1 MIMKNDSNMNHE
13 QALLDL
19 PWYVNGT
26 LDASDKQRVSECLRE
41 SDECRREL
49 DRVRG
54 VHAVIEQTAPAAVD
68 VDQAWSRMQQRI
80 AAQPPHRAHTN
91 KSVTDSLFDWLG
103 QIFNQPKLAAAF
115 AMLLVLITSSDTVF
129 NPQQVD
135 DRYRVLSSGES
146 SYPSVFVNLDQ
157 NADAA
162 QTRQTL
168 DQLLLDSGVRG
179 HWQQSSANAYVLT
192 LESESLSGDELV
204 ELGQLLQTLNTLEGV
219 VESGMKP

>member
-1 MIMKNDSNMNHE
+1 MIMKNDSKMNQE

-26 LDASDKQRVSECLRE
+26 LDASDQRRVSECLQE

-49 DRVRG
+49 ERVRG
-54 VHAVIEQTAPAAVD
+54 VAAVIEQTAPAAVD
-68 VDQAWSRMQQRI
+68 VDKAWSRMQQRI
-80 AAQPPHRAHTN
+80 AAQHPHKSHTY
-91 KSVTDSLFDWLG
+91 KSVTDSLFDWFER
-103 QIFNQPKLAAAF
+103 IFNQPKLAAAF

-135 DRYRVLSSGES
+135 DRFRVLSSGES
-146 SYPSVFVNLDQ
+146 SYPSVFVNIRQ
-157 NADAA
+157 SADAA